1 MYNFKKFDLI
11 VDENS
16 FAALT
21 KIILEFKNILSIYI
35 FSNNS
40 LLILK
45 IGVYIWQFPNNLAD
59 CEIQ

>member
-45 IGVYIWQFPNNLAD
+45 IGVYI
-59 CEIQ
+59 